1 MSVILFSLPAAGVT
15 ERLARVSSGE
25 DVGVDACPVDGA
37 QVPEV
42 GGVRESVG
50 EDGAGVAV
58 DVGYVGGVGVEHG
71 FDGEIEAAVPGAQAD
86 DLGRHAKPPNAHPT
100 RNAGFAD
107 LARPAGR
114 TTMLVRA
121 VELMGL
127 EPTTPCLQSR
137 GSGPCDQ
144 VFPQV
149 TARALPRRTPSGTML
164 RVGLTR
170 TQRAAITSTATRC
183 AGR

>member
-1 MSVILFSLPAAGVT
+1 MN
-15 ERLARVSSGE
+15 
-25 DVGVDACPVDGA
+25 ACPVDGA

-58 DVGYVGGVGVEHG
+58 DVGDVGGAGVEHV

-86 DLGRHAKPPNAHPT
+86 DPGRHANPPNAHPT
-100 RNAGFAD
+100 RTAGFAD
-107 LARPAGR
+107 LARPVGR
-114 TTMLVRA
+114 AKVLVSA

-137 GSGPCDQ
+137 EHGPSDQ

-149 TARALPRRTPSGTML
+149 TAGASPRRTPSGIML

-170 TQRAAITSTATRC
+170 TQRAPVMSRSGVRSVHATCRRWS
-183 AGR
+183 GSG